1 MTGIVLD
8 WTKLRGIDGKKK
20 NNNGE
25 SVADNID
32 DVLLNASPSSTFRRG
47 VGINIKRKKEK
58 ELASVSL
65 KYLGL

>member
-1 MTGIVLD
+1 LTGIVLD